1 MKPCEK
7 EPAVLGAMRAAQ
19 WEESLRDHVAE
30 CSACSD
36 LVLVSQFMDEEA
48 KSSRQASHQALP
60 SPGVIWWKAQI
71 LSKRAAA
78 ERATRPIRTMEKAA
92 FACAPLGLA
101 GMILWKWTEIQTW
114 LAPLRTAW
122 TQIASVG
129 TTPLFNPFLYMSAGV
144 FLLLILVAFTLYVV
158 WAEG

>member
-7 EPAVLGAMRAAQ
+7 EPAVLGAMRAGQ
-19 WEESLRDHVAE
+19 WEKSLRDHVAA
-30 CSACSD
+30 CSACAD
-36 LVLVSQFMDEEA
+36 LVLVRQFMDEEA
-48 KSSRQASHQALP
+48 KSNRRVNHPGLP
-60 SPGVIWWKAQI
+60 SPGLIWWKAQM

-78 ERATRPIRTMEKAA
+78 ERAIRPIKIVEKAA

-114 LAPLRTAW
+114 VAPLRTTW

-129 TTPLFNPFLYMSAGV
+129 ATPLLNPFLYMSAGV
-144 FLLLILVAFTLYVV
+144 FLLLILLAFALYVV